1 MQGNILPPYN
11 GNSFDSPSVFPSSKC
26 VMHLMQNGYDE
37 SKKLAEQ
44 KLLEGRETDKYTIKL
59 WDINTQLLTD
69 QAPKTVKIKD
79 LRTSLISLTQQM

>member
-1 MQGNILPPYN
+1 
-11 GNSFDSPSVFPSSKC
+11 
-26 VMHLMQNGYDE
+26 MHLMQNSYDE

-44 KLLEGRETDKYTIKL
+44 KLLEGRETDKHTIKV
-59 WDINTQLLTD
+59 WDTNIQLLAD